1 MLIKFGVND
10 SSSPAT
16 WPALTLNWGSKTWQ
30 LTNDKTEAWKQVTAA
45 KNGRFEY
52 KDWGVLWLFGGGGK
66 NIVIVHNPPARAM
79 DYDTMTGTARLY
91 DVEPS
96 MKDTILRWA
105 LDVGADSKFFAIAKS
120 PLPFTRS
127 AYIER
132 LRWLMPAPY
141 MSSNNDL
148 LTDKLR
154 KDDPKVTSTGG
165 KYTSCGSLPGFVS
178 KQVAASKG
186 LKSQSFNNW
195 MNKYSLNGTNKVREL
210 GVITGCWVESSSDK
224 KPQPGDIYALLNHG
238 MSNKKTDGI
247 SHVGVFDSVQGNQ
260 WKTLDLGQHGGF
272 DGDVNMR
279 EYRAA
284 TTELYG
290 ESNQGGGFRV
300 LAGWVDLEK
309 YFTLG

>member
-1 MLIKFGVND
+1 MLIKFDVEND
-10 SSSPAT
+10 YNQT
-16 WPALTLNWGSKTWQ
+16 MWPALTLNWGSKTWQ
-30 LTNDKTEAWKQVTAA
+30 LTNDKAGAWKRVTGA
-45 KNGRFEY
+45 KTGKFEY
-52 KDWGVLWLFGGGGK
+52 KDWGVLWLFDGIK
-66 NIVIVHNPPARAM
+66 NIVIVHNPPSRAM

-91 DVEPS
+91 DVEPT

-105 LDVGADSKFFAIAKS
+105 LDVGTDSKYFAIAKS
-120 PLPFTRS
+120 PLPLSRA

-154 KDDPKVTSTGG
+154 KDDPKVKGAAG

-178 KQVAASKG
+178 KQVASSKG
-186 LKSQSFNNW
+186 LKGTAFNNW
-195 MNKYSLNGTNKVREL
+195 MTKFSLNGTNRVRDL
-210 GVITGCWVESSSDK
+210 GITLGCWVEASSEK
-224 KPQPGDIYALLNHG
+224 KPKPGDIYALLNHG
-238 MSNKKTDGI
+238 ATDKRADGI
-247 SHVGVFDSVQGNQ
+247 SHVGVFDSVQGSQ

-272 DGDVNMR
+272 DGDINLR
-279 EYRAA
+279 EYKPGS
-284 TTELYG
+284 TELYG

-309 YFTLG
+309 YFTVG

>member
-1 MLIKFGVND
+1 MIIKFGFD
-10 SSSPAT
+10 ETTSQTT
-16 WPALTLNWGSKTWQ
+16 WPALTLDWASKSWQ
-30 LTNDKTEAWKQVTAA
+30 VADDKTGAWKQVTAA
-45 KNGRFEY
+45 KKGKFEY
-52 KDWGVLWLFGGGGK
+52 KDWGVLWLFDGTK
-66 NIVIVHNPPARAM
+66 NIVIVHNSPSRAM

-96 MKDTILRWA
+96 MKDTILRWT
-105 LDVGADSKFFAIAKS
+105 LDVGKDSKFFAITKS
-120 PLPFTRS
+120 PLPFTRA

-141 MSSNNDL
+141 LSSNNDL

-154 KDDPKVTSTGG
+154 KDDPKVTSTAG

-186 LKSQSFNNW
+186 LKGTAFNNW
-195 MNKYSLNGTNKVREL
+195 MTKYSLNGTNKVREL
-210 GVITGCWVESSSDK
+210 GMANGCWVEASSDK
-224 KPQPGDIYALLNHG
+224 KPKPGDIYALLNYG
-238 MSNKKTDGI
+238 VSNKATDGI
-247 SHVGVFDSVQGNQ
+247 SHVGVFDSVHGSQ
-260 WKTLDLGQHGGF
+260 WRTLDLGQHGGF
-272 DGDVNMR
+272 DGDINMR
-279 EYRAA
+279 EYKPG

-309 YFTLG
+309 YFNLG

>member
-1 MLIKFGVND
+1 MLIKFEVDQN
-10 SSSPAT
+10 T
-16 WPALTLNWGSKTWQ
+16 NQTMWPSLTLNWASKTWQ
-30 LTNDKTEAWKQVTAA
+30 LNDDKSGAWPRITSA
-45 KNGRFEY
+45 KKGKFEY
-52 KDWGVLWLFGGGGK
+52 KDWGVLWLFDGAK
-66 NIVIVHNPPARAM
+66 NIVIVHNPPSRAM

-91 DVEPS
+91 DVEPA

-105 LDVGADSKFFAIAKS
+105 LDLGSDSKYFAIVRS
-120 PLPFTRS
+120 PLPFTRL

-141 MSSNNDL
+141 LSSNNDL

-154 KDDPKVTSTGG
+154 KDDPKVKGTAG

-178 KQVAASKG
+178 KQVASSKG
-186 LKSQSFNNW
+186 LKGKAFENW
-195 MNKYSLNGTNKVREL
+195 MTKYSLNGTNKVRDL
-210 GVITGCWVESSSDK
+210 GMAHGCWVEASSDK
-224 KPQPGDIYALLNHG
+224 KPKPGDIYALLNHG
-238 MSNKKTDGI
+238 ATNKKTDGI
-247 SHVGVFDSVQGNQ
+247 SHVGVFDSVQGAK

-272 DGDVNMR
+272 DGDINFR
-279 EYRAA
+279 EYKAS

-309 YFTLG
+309 YFMIG